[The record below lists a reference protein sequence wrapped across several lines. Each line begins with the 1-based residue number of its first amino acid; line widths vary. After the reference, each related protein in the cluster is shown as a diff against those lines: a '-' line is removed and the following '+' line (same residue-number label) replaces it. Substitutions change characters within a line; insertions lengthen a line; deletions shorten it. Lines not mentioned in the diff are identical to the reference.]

1 MPRLSRSDQQ
11 ERNRARIVD
20 AARLEFA
27 EHGYREA
34 RIDAI
39 ADRAELTRG
48 AVYSNFPGKR
58 ALYFEVLAA
67 DAAAV
72 PAQGDASAGTVRD
85 ALGNLA
91 REWVARLPLTTR
103 TDASLLGLEL
113 MAEVAADQLTRLP
126 FAQLK
131 LLDAVVLGLAFER
144 LDDAGG
150 RSGLVRLAQAAL
162 TLLHGTAQLAAAA
175 PGFGDPFDTV
185 RACQALADLDLDQ
198 RNRRPIPLDGAP
210 VQRPDPAQKWWM
222 PAAVDHLGTGPLAP
236 HDGVVAILGM
246 HRLSHVEDALRA
258 GHETT
263 LAVVTA
269 QPAELAPLARLSLAE
284 LRNHLRRTVPA
295 KHRPA
300 LHVVVDDQGILARGA
315 GLDALSDTTETALRV
330 QDGRIVAR
338 SDGWGACGSVAD

>member
-1 MPRLSRSDQQ
+1 MPRLSRTDMQ

-27 EHGYREA
+27 ERGYREA

-58 ALYFEVLAA
+58 ALYFEVLAV
-67 DAAAV
+67 DAATVA
-72 PAQGDASAGTVRD
+72 PPDRTSAATVRD

-91 REWVARLPLTTR
+91 REWAARLPMATR

-131 LLDAVVLGLAFER
+131 LLDAIVLGLALEHLEDLPVSR
-144 LDDAGG
+144 
-150 RSGLVRLAQAAL
+150 VRLAQAAL

-185 RACQALADLDLDQ
+185 RACQALADLDLDHA
-198 RNRRPIPLDGAP
+198 NRRRVHLDPAP
-210 VQRPDPAQKWWM
+210 AHRPDPAPRWWL
-222 PAAVDHLGTGPLAP
+222 PAADDHLGTGPLAP
-236 HDGVVAILGM
+236 HDGIVAVLGL
-246 HRLSHVEDALRA
+246 HRLANIEDALRA

-263 LAVVTA
+263 LAVVTD

-284 LRNHLRRTVPA
+284 LRNHLRAAVPPD
-295 KHRPA
+295 HWPA
-300 LHVVVDDQGILARGA
+300 LHVVVDDKGVLARGA
-315 GLDALSDTTETALRV
+315 GIDTVTDVTETALRV
-330 QDGRIVAR
+330 RDGRIVAR
-338 SDGWGACGSVAD
+338 ADGWGACGSIAG